1 MPNIASVLKDEI
13 ARVAR
18 KELRRETEKL
28 KKSSALYRSN
38 IAELKRQVSALE
50 KLVSQHVKAATKNT
64 VGPETPATSS
74 KVRFSAK
81 SLISHRKRLGLS
93 TAGLSKLIG
102 VTPQSIYNWESGVT
116 RPRQEQVV
124 VISALRTLSKR
135 QAHARLEEL
144 C

>member
-50 KLVSQHVKAATKNT
+50 KLVSQHVKAATKNA
-64 VGPETPATSS
+64 VGSETPSTSS

-81 SLISHRKRLGLS
+81 SLISQRKRLSLS
-93 TAGLSKLIG
+93 AAGLSKLIG